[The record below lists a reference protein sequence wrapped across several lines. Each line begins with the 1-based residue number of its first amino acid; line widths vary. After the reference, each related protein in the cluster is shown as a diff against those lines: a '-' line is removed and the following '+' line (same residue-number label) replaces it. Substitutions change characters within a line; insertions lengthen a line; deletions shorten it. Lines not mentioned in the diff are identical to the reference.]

1 MKKIIFTV
9 LAVIVLGWTNM
20 SQAQDCRA
28 IVRPMYI
35 LMQIDSTTYPAEKEA
50 HFCQLSQ
57 KVFYLTQEVP
67 NGATVYNLSDLTNT
81 ITGER
86 LSQNYE
92 VDLNTLSY
100 WQYDFYRFHPQG
112 KGQTVYFRIG
122 RRSQHQY
129 LAVRP
134 YEEAQ
139 ARVDHPE
146 QFKD

>member
-9 LAVIVLGWTNM
+9 LAVIVLGLTNM

-35 LMQIDSTTYPAEKEA
+35 LRQIDSTTYPAEKEA
-50 HFCQLSQ
+50 YFCQISQ
-57 KVFYLTQEVP
+57 NAFYLTQQVP
-67 NGATVYNLSDLTNT
+67 SGATVYNLSELTNT

-86 LSQNYE
+86 LSQNFE

-100 WQYDFYRFHPQG
+100 WQYDFYRFEPQG

-122 RRSQHQY
+122 RRTNHQY

-134 YEEAQ
+134 YNEAQ
-139 ARVDHPE
+139 ARVDYPE
-146 QFKD
+146 LYKD